1 MVIVARTRAVRA
13 SYGEL
18 EQALLSLAGQLGL
31 LKAAPAAQP
40 AKEPEA
46 HA

>member
-18 EQALLSLAGQLGL
+18 EQALLSLACQLGL
-31 LKAAPAAQP
+31 MMALPQAQP